1 MLETK
6 LLLLFGICFA
16 AVLINGLVIVKFYA
30 AGSKGAVPVVVVPLT
45 ENMETPEF
53 IVRNCV
59 YNIAE
64 RCPETIV
71 AAVDFGADS
80 ETLNIFEKLM
90 EHSCRYEII
99 DSEDCSENIC
109 KIFGNLISL

>member
-16 AVLINGLVIVKFYA
+16 AVLINGLVIVKFYK
-30 AGSKGAVPVVVVPLT
+30 AGSREAVPVVVVLLT
-45 ENMETPEF
+45 KNMETPEF

-59 YNIAE
+59 YRIAE

-71 AAVDFGADS
+71 AVVNFGADS

-99 DSEDCSENIC
+99 DAENCSESIC
-109 KIFGNLISL
+109 KILGDTV

>member
-16 AVLINGLVIVKFYA
+16 AVLINGLVIVKFYK
-30 AGSKGAVPVVVVPLT
+30 AGSREAIPVVVVPLT
-45 ENMETPEF
+45 KNMETPEF

-59 YNIAE
+59 YRIAE

-80 ETLNIFEKLM
+80 ETLSIFKKLM
-90 EHSCRYEII
+90 EHSCRYEVI
-99 DSEDCSENIC
+99 DSENCSESIC
-109 KIFGNLISL
+109 KILGDTV

>member
-6 LLLLFGICFA
+6 LLLLFGICLA

-30 AGSKGAVPVVVVPLT
+30 ADNREAVPVVIVPLT
-45 ENMETPEF
+45 KNMETPEF

-59 YNIAE
+59 YGIAE
-64 RCPETIV
+64 RFPETIV

-80 ETLNIFEKLM
+80 ETLSIFEKLM

-99 DSEDCSENIC
+99 DAEDCSESICNLLGNIT
-109 KIFGNLISL
+109 SL

>member
-6 LLLLFGICFA
+6 LLLLFGICLA

-30 AGSKGAVPVVVVPLT
+30 AGSKGAVPVVVMPLT

-59 YNIAE
+59 YKIAE
-64 RCPETIV
+64 KCPETFLKSLWSIR
-71 AAVDFGADS
+71 ADM
-80 ETLNIFEKLM
+80 K
-90 EHSCRYEII
+90 
-99 DSEDCSENIC
+99 
-109 KIFGNLISL
+109 

>member
-16 AVLINGLVIVKFYA
+16 AVLINGLVIVKFYK
-30 AGSKGAVPVVVVPLT
+30 AGSREAVPVVVVPLT
-45 ENMETPEF
+45 KNMETPEF

-59 YNIAE
+59 YRIAE

-71 AAVDFGADS
+71 AVVNFGADS

-99 DSEDCSENIC
+99 DAENCSESIC
-109 KIFGNLISL
+109 KIMEDTV

>member
-6 LLLLFGICFA
+6 LLLLFGICLA

-30 AGSKGAVPVVVVPLT
+30 AGNREAVPVVVVPLT
-45 ENMETPEF
+45 KNMETPEF

-59 YNIAE
+59 YKIAE

-99 DSEDCSENIC
+99 DAEDCSESIC
-109 KIFGNLISL
+109 KILGNTV

>member
-6 LLLLFGICFA
+6 LLLLFGICLA
-16 AVLINGLVIVKFYA
+16 AVLINGLVIVKFYK
-30 AGSKGAVPVVVVPLT
+30 AGSREAVPVVVVPLT
-45 ENMETPEF
+45 KNMETPEF

-59 YNIAE
+59 YRIAE

-71 AAVDFGADS
+71 AVVNFGADS

-99 DSEDCSENIC
+99 DAEICSESIC
-109 KIFGNLISL
+109 KIMEDTV

>member
-6 LLLLFGICFA
+6 LLLLFGICLA
-16 AVLINGLVIVKFYA
+16 AVLINGLVIVKFYK
-30 AGSKGAVPVVVVPLT
+30 AGSREAVPVVVVPLT
-45 ENMETPEF
+45 RNMETPEF

-59 YNIAE
+59 YRIAE

-80 ETLNIFEKLM
+80 ETLSIFKKLM
-90 EHSCRYEII
+90 EHSCRYEVI
-99 DSEDCSENIC
+99 DSENCSESIC
-109 KIFGNLISL
+109 KILGDTV

>member
-6 LLLLFGICFA
+6 LLMLFGICLA
-16 AVLINGLVIVKFYA
+16 AVLINGFVIVKFYA
-30 AGSKGAVPVVVVPLT
+30 QGNRGAVPVVVIPLT
-45 ENMETPEF
+45 KGMETPEF

-59 YNIAE
+59 YRIAE

-71 AAVDFGADS
+71 AAVNFGADS

-90 EHSCRYEII
+90 RHSCRYEII
-99 DSEDCSENIC
+99 DSEVCSENIC
-109 KIFGNLISL
+109 KILGNMV

>member
-6 LLLLFGICFA
+6 LLLLFGICIA
-16 AVLINGLVIVKFYA
+16 AVLINGLVIVKFYK
-30 AGSKGAVPVVVVPLT
+30 AGNREAVPVVVVPLT
-45 ENMETPEF
+45 KNMETPEF

-59 YNIAE
+59 YRIAE

-71 AAVDFGADS
+71 AAVDFGADR

-90 EHSCRYEII
+90 EHSCKYELI
-99 DSEDCSENIC
+99 DAEDCPENIC
-109 KIFGNLISL
+109 KLLGSLISL

>member
-6 LLLLFGICFA
+6 LLLLFGICLA
-16 AVLINGLVIVKFYA
+16 AVLINGLVIVKFYK
-30 AGSKGAVPVVVVPLT
+30 AGSREAVPVVVVPLT
-45 ENMETPEF
+45 KNMETPEF
-53 IVRNCV
+53 IVRKCV
-59 YNIAE
+59 YRIAE

-71 AAVDFGADS
+71 AVVNFGADS

-99 DSEDCSENIC
+99 DAENCLESIC
-109 KIFGNLISL
+109 KILGDTV